1 MLELDFSLL
10 VVFLIV
16 WILVFFLSRLF
27 FNPLRKIMQERN
39 QRVEGGSEA
48 HRKSTETY
56 EQTVNEI
63 EERLK
68 SARALSRQV
77 KEKIERDAATER
89 ERLLAEISEKSRQ
102 RVEEAK
108 KQLENQI
115 AGLKRKLESE
125 ASDLAESI
133 ERRLLNS

>member
-1 MLELDFSLL
+1 MLQIDVSLI

-16 WILVFFLSRLF
+16 WVLVFFLSRLF

-39 QRVEGGSEA
+39 DKVQGGSEA

-68 SARALSRQV
+68 SARALSQQAM
-77 KEKIERDAATER
+77 EKIEREAAAER
-89 ERLLAEISEKSRQ
+89 ERLLAEISEESRNK
-102 RVEEAK
+102 VEEAK
-108 KQLENQI
+108 KQLEDQI
-115 AGLKRKLESE
+115 IGLKRKLESD
-125 ASDLAESI
+125 ASDLAERM
-133 ERRLLNS
+133 ERRLLG

>member
-1 MLELDFSLL
+1 MLQIDVSLI

-16 WILVFFLSRLF
+16 WVLVFFLSRLF

-39 QRVEGGSEA
+39 DKIQGGSEA

-68 SARALSRQV
+68 SARALSQ
-77 KEKIERDAATER
+77 KAMEKMEREAAAER
-89 ERLLAEISEKSRQ
+89 ERLLAEISEESRHK
-102 RVEEAK
+102 VEEAK
-108 KQLENQI
+108 KQLEDQI
-115 AGLKRKLESE
+115 IGLKRKLESD
-125 ASDLAESI
+125 ASDLAERM
-133 ERRLLNS
+133 ERRLLD